1 MLKGAERC
9 GGALIAAALCAACIA
24 AATEVQRVG
33 WADVL
38 EQPDAWYG
46 TAEARAIAGH
56 VLGYQ
61 EPSGGWPKNIDMTV
75 PAPAPAGR
83 AEATIDNQATFTQ
96 IRLLARVHSASPDP
110 RYRDAALSGIDYLLA
125 AQYPNGGWPQ
135 VFPLR
140 TDYSRYITFNDWAM
154 IGVITL
160 LDEVAAERRGWEF
173 VDQARRAKARDAV
186 RRGLDVILR
195 SQIRVNGTLTAWCAQ
210 HDEVTLEPR
219 KARAY
224 EHVSLSGAESVGTVR
239 FLMRRDPGSASID
252 AAIRSVVAW
261 FEQVTLR
268 GWRLERRADPALPG
282 GFDRV
287 IVRDDQAPPLWAR
300 FYEIGTN
307 RPIFS
312 GRDGVIRDSLAEIE
326 HERRVGYEWVGDWP
340 RALLEIDYPKWRAR
354 RAAGRRLREGLR

>member
-224 EHVSLSGAESVGTVR
+224 EHASLSGAESVGTVR

-252 AAIRSVVAW
+252 AAIRSAVAW

-307 RPIFS
+307 RRIFS

-326 HERRVGYEWVGDWP
+326 HERRVGYDWVGDWP
-340 RALLEIDYPKWRAR
+340 RALLEIDYPKWRSG